1 MAAESKPKLKMSLT
15 TETGEVVTAEGRGA
29 IIFIFDD
36 ISTAAGIRN
45 VKAIHHGA
53 LSPLQIASELR
64 TIIQD
69 PDRGFGPVAELWRK
83 TIALFTMSAATG
95 MDLLDDRIDDAE
107 AFAKAAMA
115 EAEEREEDSE

>member
-1 MAAESKPKLKMSLT
+1 MAAESKPKLKMTLT

-36 ISTAAGIRN
+36 LSTAAGIHN
-45 VKAIHHGA
+45 TNAIHHGH
-53 LSPLQIASELR
+53 LSSMELASELH
-64 TIIQD
+64 TILKD
-69 PDRGFGPVAELWRK
+69 PDRGFGNVSELWEK
-83 TIALFTMSAATG
+83 ALTLLIMSAATG
-95 MDLLDDRIDDAE
+95 KDLLNDRIDDAE